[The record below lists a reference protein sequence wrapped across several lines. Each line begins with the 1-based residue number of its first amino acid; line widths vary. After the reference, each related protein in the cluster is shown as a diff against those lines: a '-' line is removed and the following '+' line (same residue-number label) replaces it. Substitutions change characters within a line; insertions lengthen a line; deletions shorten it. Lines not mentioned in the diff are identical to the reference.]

1 MMDIYR
7 KAFKAAIIALGLSAS
22 LSQQTEGCTRALF
35 TGDDNVVITARS
47 MDWVEDMHSDL
58 WIFPKGIARDGA
70 AGSNSIAWKSKY
82 GSLIVA
88 GYNAGTA
95 DGINEKGLVTNL
107 LYLAESEY
115 GTSKNKP
122 LLSISLW
129 AQYVLD
135 NFGTVAEAV
144 DALRQE
150 PFSII
155 APLLPNGSPAQLHL
169 SISDSHGDSAIFE
182 YIGGKL
188 VIHHGK
194 QYVVMTNSPIFE
206 KQLALESYWQS
217 IGGIAFLP
225 GTIRPADRFARAS
238 YFLSAIPRTISPNYI
253 TSVPQKDY
261 LNQALA
267 SMTGVISAVSV
278 PLGITT
284 PDDPNVSS
292 TLWRTISDQRN
303 LVYYFDSAT
312 SPNTFWVNLADLD
325 FQEGAPVKKLKAMG
339 GNVYSGNVAEKFEDA
354 KPFEFLPAK
363 SAS

>member
-1 MMDIYR
+1 MMGIYA
-7 KAFKAAIIALGLSAS
+7 KAYQAALIAFGISTALC
-22 LSQQTEGCTRALF
+22 QQTDGCTRALF
-35 TGDDNVVITARS
+35 TGSDGVVITARS

-58 WIFPKGIARDGA
+58 WIFPRGIQRNGV
-70 AGSNSIAWKSKY
+70 AGPNSIAWKSKY
-82 GSLIVA
+82 GSVIVA
-88 GYNAGTA
+88 GYNIGTA
-95 DGINEKGLVTNL
+95 DGMNEKGLVTNL
-107 LYLAESEY
+107 LYLAESNY
-115 GTSKNKP
+115 GEPRNTP
-122 LLSISLW
+122 LMSISLW

-135 NFGTVAEAV
+135 NFATVYDTV
-144 DALRQE
+144 DALRKE
-150 PFSII
+150 PFSIV

-169 SISDSHGDSAIFE
+169 SISDASGDSAIFE
-182 YIGGKL
+182 YIDGKL

-194 QYVVMTNSPIFE
+194 QYTVMTNSPIFE

-217 IGGIAFLP
+217 IGGISFLP

-253 TSVPQKDY
+253 TSVPQQDY

-284 PDDPNVSS
+284 PDDPNVAS
-292 TLWRTISDQRN
+292 TLWRTISDHKN

-312 SPNTFWVNLADLD
+312 SPNTFWVKLADLD

-339 GNVYSGNVAEKFEDA
+339 GNVYSGNVAERFEA
-354 KPFEFLPAK
+354 SKPFDFLPAK
-363 SAS
+363 PS